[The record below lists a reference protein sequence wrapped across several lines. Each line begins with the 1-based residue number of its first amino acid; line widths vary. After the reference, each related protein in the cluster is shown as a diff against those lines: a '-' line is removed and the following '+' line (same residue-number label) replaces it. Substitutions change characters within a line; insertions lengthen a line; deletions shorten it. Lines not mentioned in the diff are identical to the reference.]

1 MGCLLGCF
9 EKLSIREEEKTL
21 SHDEELYTYNNN
33 YNYLNYY
40 LATRFELWD

>member
-9 EKLSIREEEKTL
+9 EKLSIHEEEKTV
-21 SHDEELYTYNNN
+21 SHDEELYTYN
-33 YNYLNYY
+33 YNLNYY

>member
-9 EKLSIREEEKTL
+9 EKLPVHEEEKTV
-21 SHDEELYTYNNN
+21 SQDEELYTYNHDNV
-33 YNYLNYY
+33 NYY